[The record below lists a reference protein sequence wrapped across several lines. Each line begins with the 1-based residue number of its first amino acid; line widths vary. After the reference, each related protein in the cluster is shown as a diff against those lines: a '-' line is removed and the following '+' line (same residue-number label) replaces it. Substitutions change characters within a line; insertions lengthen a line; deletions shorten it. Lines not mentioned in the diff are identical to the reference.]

1 MGIWQ
6 RARSASFLAV
16 ILVVALAIP
25 VAASD
30 EAVDLDAVYR
40 IKSEG
45 FNNSQVM
52 NILRE
57 LTDVHGPRLTNSPG
71 FFAAADYAVELMTEW
86 GLENA
91 RTEAWGE
98 FGRGWSNQR
107 FYAHVIEPVQFP
119 LIGYPKAWTPGTEG
133 RVEAEAVIV
142 EIEDEADLEALK
154 GTLGGKFVL
163 AQAPPEIGPRWEA
176 QARRYTDEELDELV
190 AAPQPGGRGF
200 RNFDIVAFRA
210 RRALRA
216 KVNNFLREEGVIA
229 ILEPSGRAESGT
241 AGTLFVSS
249 GGPRD
254 PEEPEAP
261 AQVVLTTD
269 HYGRIWRLLQDGKT
283 VRLEVEIASQ
293 FHDEELQG
301 YNILAEFP
309 GTDLADEI
317 VMLGAHFDSWHAGT
331 GATDNAAGSA
341 AMLEAIRILKQS
353 GLQPRRTIRIALWSG
368 EEQGLL
374 GSRGWV
380 AANLADP
387 ADMDLYPEHG
397 KVSAYYNLDNGT
409 GAIRGVYMQGN
420 EGVEPIFAAWM
431 KPLANLGMTTLT
443 IRNTGGTDHLAFDAV
458 GVPGFQFI
466 QDPLEYRTRSH
477 HSNFDTYER
486 LVPADMMKNAVIIAT
501 FVYHTAMRDDLLPRK
516 PLPEASTG
524 RGPFGS

>member
-1 MGIWQ
+1 MSMWQ

-16 ILVVALAIP
+16 ILVVALAMP

-45 FNNSQVM
+45 FNNSRVM

-71 FFAAADYAVELMTEW
+71 FFAAADYAVELLTEW
-86 GLENA
+86 DLQNA

-107 FYAHVIEPVQFP
+107 FYAHVTEPVQFP

-142 EIEDEADLEALK
+142 TVNDEADLEKLK

-163 AQAPPEIGPRWEA
+163 TQAPPDIEPRWEP
-176 QARRYTDEELDELV
+176 QARRYTDEELADMA
-190 AAPQPGGRGF
+190 AAPEPGGGGF
-200 RNFDIVAFRA
+200 GNFDIAAFRA

-216 KVNNFLREEGVIA
+216 KVNNFLRAEGVA
-229 ILEPSGRAESGT
+229 AVLEPSGRAESGT
-241 AGTLFVSS
+241 AGTLFVSG

-269 HYGRIWRLLQDGKT
+269 HYARVWRLLENGKT
-283 VRLEVEIASQ
+283 VRLEIEIASQ

-301 YNILAEFP
+301 YNIFAELP
-309 GTDLADEI
+309 GTDLADEV
-317 VMLGAHFDSWHAGT
+317 VMLGAHFDSWHGGT

-353 GLQPRRTIRIALWSG
+353 GLQPRRTVRIALWSG

-380 AANLADP
+380 ASNLADP
-387 ADMDLYPEHG
+387 ADMDTYPEHG

-409 GAIRGVYMQGN
+409 GAIRGVYLQGN
-420 EGVEPIFAAWM
+420 EGVAPIFEAWM
-431 KPLANLGMTTLT
+431 KPLANLGMTTLS

-466 QDPLEYRTRSH
+466 QDPMEYRTRTH

-501 FVYHTAMRDDLLPRK
+501 FAYHTAMRDDLLPRK
-516 PLPEASTG
+516 PLPKPSTG

>member
-1 MGIWQ
+1 MGMWQ

-45 FNNSQVM
+45 FNHSQVM

-57 LTDVHGPRLTNSPG
+57 LTDVHGPRLTNSPQ
-71 FFAAADYAVELMTEW
+71 FFAAADYAVELLNEW
-86 GLENA
+86 GIENA
-91 RTEAWGE
+91 RTEAWGD
-98 FGRGWSNQR
+98 FGLGWSNQR
-107 FYAHVIEPVQFP
+107 FYAHVTEPVQFP

-133 RVEAEAVIV
+133 RIEAEAVMV
-142 EIEDEADLEALK
+142 TVKDEDDLDELK
-154 GTLGGKFVL
+154 GKLAGKFVL
-163 AQAPPEIGPRWEA
+163 AQTPPETEPRWEA
-176 QARRYTDEELDELV
+176 QARRYTDEELAELA
-190 AAPQPGGRGF
+190 AAPQPGGRRG
-200 RNFDIVAFRA
+200 NFDFAAFRA
-210 RRALRA
+210 ARAFRT
-216 KVNNFLREEGVIA
+216 KVNNFLRDEGVA
-229 ILEPSGRAESGT
+229 AVLEPSGRAESGT

-254 PEEPEAP
+254 PEEPQAP
-261 AQVVLTTD
+261 PQVVLTSD
-269 HYGRIWRLLQDGKT
+269 HYGRLWRLLEKGES

-293 FHDEELQG
+293 FHDDDLQG
-301 YNILAEFP
+301 YNVFAEFP
-309 GTDLADEI
+309 GTDLADEV

-380 AANLADP
+380 ASNLADP
-387 ADMDLYPEHG
+387 ADMDTYPEHG

-431 KPLANLGMTTLT
+431 KPLSNLGMTTLT

-466 QDPLEYRTRSH
+466 QDPMEYRTRSH

-501 FVYHTAMRDDLLPRK
+501 FAYHTAMRDELLPRK
-516 PLPEASTG
+516 PLPEASAG
-524 RGPFGS
+524 RGPFGF

>member
-1 MGIWQ
+1 MGMWQ

-16 ILVVALAIP
+16 SLVVVLAIP

-45 FNNSQVM
+45 FDNSQVM

-71 FFAAADYAVELMTEW
+71 FFAAADYAVDLLNEW
-86 GLENA
+86 GIENA
-91 RTEAWGE
+91 RMEAWGE

-107 FYAHVIEPVQFP
+107 FYAHVTEPVQFP

-142 EIEDEADLEALK
+142 SIEDEADLEALK

-163 AQAPPEIGPRWEA
+163 TQAPPATEPRWEA
-176 QARRYTDEELDELV
+176 QAHRYTDEELADIA
-190 AAPQPGGRGF
+190 AAPEPGGRGF
-200 RNFDIVAFRA
+200 GNFDIAAFRA
-210 RRALRA
+210 RRALRT
-216 KVNNFLREEGVIA
+216 KVNNFLGAEGVIA
-229 ILEPSGRAESGT
+229 VLEPSGRAESGT

-269 HYGRIWRLLQDGKT
+269 HYGRIWRLLENGKT

-301 YNILAEFP
+301 YNILAELP
-309 GTDLADEI
+309 GTDLADQI

-387 ADMDLYPEHG
+387 ADMDTYPEHG

-409 GAIRGVYMQGN
+409 GAIRGVYLQGN
-420 EGVEPIFAAWM
+420 EGVAPIFEAWM
-431 KPLANLGMTTLT
+431 KPLANLGMTTLA

-466 QDPLEYRTRSH
+466 QDPMEYRTRSH

-516 PLPEASTG
+516 PLPKASPG
-524 RGPFGS
+524 RRPFGS